1 MGALGLW
8 LLDNPDFEALAAACA
23 ERGRWEFLAT
33 IAPLK
38 LERGT
43 GSPVNPLALL

>member
-1 MGALGLW
+1 MLRSGEG
-8 LLDNPDFEALAAACA
+8 AAA
-23 ERGRWEFLAT
+23 ERVGRWELLAT

>member
-1 MGALGLW
+1 
-8 LLDNPDFEALAAACA
+8 LLDNPTFEALAEACA
-23 ERGRWEFLAT
+23 QRGRWEFLAI

-43 GSPVNPLALL
+43 GSPVNPLAVL